1 MGHCVSRM
9 HSVWL
14 SGLEKEEASMF
25 EMVSN
30 SFVILEI
37 NL

>member
-1 MGHCVSRM
+1 MPPY
-9 HSVWL
+9 L
-14 SGLEKEEASMF
+14 KLEKKDTSMF

-30 SFVILEI
+30 SFVISEI